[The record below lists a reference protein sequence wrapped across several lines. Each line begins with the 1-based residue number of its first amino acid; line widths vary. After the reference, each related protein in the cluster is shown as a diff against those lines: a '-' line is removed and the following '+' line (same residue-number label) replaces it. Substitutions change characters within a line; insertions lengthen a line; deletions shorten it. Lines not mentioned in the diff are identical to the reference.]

1 MTHLKKSRFL
11 SLFLVLALVLTML
24 PTAAFAAELPEEEHI
39 HTEECVHEQAESV
52 PDEETEL
59 EPVEE
64 TALASEPESEQD
76 EVTAEEQDLYSG
88 TIGDS
93 SVQWSFDPSSGM
105 LMISGSGGCERF
117 SSADDQPWAHLRTQI
132 TEVWFN
138 DMGALQIYDLAYWFE
153 GCTSLKSA
161 EIPYTTTVIGE
172 NSFAGCASLERV
184 MFYHMEE
191 PFTVSATAFYV
202 DELTILEV
210 GLIPSA
216 ESAVN
221 VLYTHDWSQ
230 DNRATHFIDVYGTVA
245 LATGY
250 CSYCKGTYSYTV
262 AYEQWT
268 SSVHCIRYWCS
279 NCGMDQCGGVNAGNH
294 SYNNSGYCT
303 YCGYYNS
310 AYDNSSVC
318 YHTSTYTTW
327 SGCNWYKYCSSCGT
341 LVNSGTSHG
350 TYVYGAWTYY
360 STTQHRRTYTCSD
373 CGQGSYSYGNHS
385 TSTKYAQYSS
395 SQHSVG
401 SYCATCGSYVGSLT
415 YESHNFTYGA
425 WSNYSSTQHR
435 RTATCSDCGYST
447 YEYASHSLTYGSWS
461 SISDTQ
467 HSRTASCSCGYS
479 TTETANHSF
488 TYGAWASVSDT
499 EHSRSKT
506 CSCGYSSTETGSH
519 TDTDGDGSC
528 DDCGYL
534 MSRFSVTVPATL
546 NLTVAKNGTVYAAT
560 SAQIV
565 NNSTG
570 AVCVTSVKLTAE
582 NGWKLVPYATNMADV
597 KVDSKQIGFSLN
609 GAESDGSA
617 TLPMSG
623 SWVIAKDAALSLDY
637 DAVVSATSTP
647 INEQVLTVVFVLD
660 WAA

>member
-39 HTEECVHEQAESV
+39 HTEECVHEQVESV
-52 PDEETEL
+52 LDEEAEP

-64 TALASEPESEQD
+64 RALASEPESEQA
-76 EVTAEEQDLYSG
+76 EVTSDEQDLYSG

-93 SVQWSFDPSSGM
+93 SVQWSFDPSSVR

-132 TEVWFN
+132 AEVWFN
-138 DMGALQIYDLAYWFE
+138 DMDSLQIYDLAYWFE
-153 GCTSLKSA
+153 GCTALTSA
-161 EIPYTTTVIGE
+161 EIPYTTSLVGTNAFANCPSLTDVLFSYYDEDTFSFIVDAFAVAQPTETTVILIADQQSAAHKIISYDWTANNRTIKVRDAYSTEFLADCALGACTC
-172 NSFAGCASLERV
+172 SSCGWKYVYYQSSASKHDKYVACTGC
-184 MFYHMEE
+184 
-191 PFTVSATAFYV
+191 SATFW
-202 DELTILEV
+202 L
-210 GLIPSA
+210 SS
-216 ESAVN
+216 ESHSFGSN
-221 VLYTHDWSQ
+221 
-230 DNRATHFIDVYGTVA
+230 
-245 LATGY
+245 GY
-250 CSYCKGTYSYTV
+250 CSS
-262 AYEQWT
+262 
-268 SSVHCIRYWCS
+268 
-279 NCGMDQCGGVNAGNH
+279 
-294 SYNNSGYCT
+294 
-303 YCGYYNS
+303 CGYYNS
-310 AYDNSSVC
+310 SYDTSIC
-318 YHTSTYTTW
+318 YHTSTYYTW
-327 SGCNWYKYCSSCGT
+327 SGCTYYEYCRNCGEY
-341 LVNSGTSHG
+341 LGSGVSHG
-350 TYVYGAWTYY
+350 TYSYGAWTYY
-360 STTQHRRTYTCSD
+360 STTQHRRLYSCND
-373 CGQGSYSYGNHS
+373 CGSGSYSYGNHS
-385 TSTKYAQYSS
+385 TSTSYGQYNST
-395 SQHSVG
+395 QHSVRA
-401 SYCATCGSYVGSLT
+401 YCATCSSYIGSTSYANHS
-415 YESHNFTYGA
+415 FTYGT
-425 WSNYSSTQHR
+425 WSSYDDSQHR

-447 YEYASHSLTYGSWS
+447 YEYASHSLSYGSWS
-461 SISDTQ
+461 SASDTQ

-488 TYGAWASVSDT
+488 TYGAWASVSDA

-570 AVCVTSVKLTAE
+570 AVCVTGVKLTAE

-623 SWVIAKDAALSLDY
+623 SWFIAKDAALSLDY
-637 DAVVSATSTP
+637 DAVVSATSNP
-647 INEQVLTVVFVLD
+647 INEQVLTVVLVLD